1 MSDAR
6 RYRRRT
12 LLGAAGALATVSC
25 LPTTTETPSASPAPT
40 ETATPAPRGNP
51 VTGTLAVYSALETAL
66 AMKLVAGFSAA
77 YPGVRATLLPVA
89 AIDELDTR
97 IRVEHANRKGDVVL
111 GGASPYHDA
120 LARDGFIEA
129 YATPAAGQIPAR
141 LRDANGKWTGWYLD
155 ALAVIVNTDR
165 FGKTVKNAPKTWDD
179 LLDPEWKSQLV
190 MPDPI
195 RTDAGYALIAT
206 QYQRFGRD
214 ESKTIDYLRAI
225 QASVLQYASDTAD
238 AVATVSRG
246 EAAGT
251 IGWLHDA
258 LADGARHS
266 GLQVLVTAD
275 ADVEIGA
282 VSILKGTE
290 SLAAAHAFVDW
301 TIGRDGEALIASA
314 GGRVPTRALSPG
326 PQGAPPLNQLDPTRY
341 DRRAGYDVRERLLN
355 RWRAII
361 G

>member
-1 MSDAR
+1 MSDTR
-6 RYRRRT
+6 LYRRRT
-12 LLGAAGALATVSC
+12 LLGAAGAIATVSC
-25 LPTTTETPSASPAPT
+25 FPTTTATPTASPAPT
-40 ETATPAPRGNP
+40 ETETPAPRGNP
-51 VTGTLAVYSALETAL
+51 VTGTLAVYSALETPL
-66 AMKLVAGFSAA
+66 AMKLVAGFAAA
-77 YPGVRATLLPVA
+77 YPGVHASLLPVA

-120 LARDGFIEA
+120 LAKDGFIEA
-129 YATPAAGQIPAR
+129 YASPAAGQIPAR
-141 LRDANGKWTGWYLD
+141 LRDANGIWTGWYED
-155 ALAVIVNTDR
+155 ALAVIVNPDR
-165 FGKTVKNAPKTWDD
+165 FGRTVKSEPKTWDD
-179 LLDPEWKSQLV
+179 LLGPAWKSQLV

-225 QASVLQYASDTAD
+225 QTSVVQFASDTAE

-251 IGWLHDA
+251 IGWFHDA
-258 LADGARHS
+258 LAEGTRRP
-266 GLQVLVTAD
+266 GLQLLVTTD
-275 ADVEIGA
+275 ADVEVGA

-301 TIGRDGEALIASA
+301 TVGRDGEALIASA

-341 DRRAGYDVRERLLN
+341 DRRAGYEVRERLLN